1 MSLHIVQAC
10 LERKRLPRPRAGKAP
25 ESPAEFDLAHF
36 PIISRHWFGI
46 DPEPINGGAA
56 ARIADPRLPV
66 ELLAKVA
73 SEMGKRLRRQHE
85 LEPAA

>member
-10 LERKRLPRPRAGKAP
+10 LERKRLPRLRAGKAP

-46 DPEPINGGAA
+46 DPAPINGGG
-56 ARIADPRLPV
+56 RLP
-66 ELLAKVA
+66 E
-73 SEMGKRLRRQHE
+73 
-85 LEPAA
+85 